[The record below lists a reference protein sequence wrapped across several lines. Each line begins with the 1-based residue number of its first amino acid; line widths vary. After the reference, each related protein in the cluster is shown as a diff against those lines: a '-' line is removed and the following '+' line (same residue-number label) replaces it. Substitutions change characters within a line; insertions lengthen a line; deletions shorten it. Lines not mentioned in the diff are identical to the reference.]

1 MWVEL
6 VGAITNRGLSME
18 ARVKPTCWPT
28 QTAPEMLTIG
38 GRANVLTTYSDAVK
52 QQTKDEFCSRREN
65 NPQSKQVKE
74 SEGYTFHIVDNS

>member
-1 MWVEL
+1 MSVEL

-38 GRANVLTTYSDAVK
+38 GRANVLTTNSDAVK
-52 QQTKDEFCSRREN
+52 Q
-65 NPQSKQVKE
+65 
-74 SEGYTFHIVDNS
+74 